1 MSPEIKT
8 FLEQHKIEL
17 LENNFTKLYKDLS
30 YDYIC
35 ELSEV
40 LLKSGITPLEY
51 MIRVPNEFL
60 YGSAYSIRD
69 FKIPSNIISIG
80 KHSFSDTDLVEVV
93 IPEGVKI
100 IDDRAFSGCSD
111 LTTVYLPSTLEEL
124 GRSIFARCLKLKT
137 VVYNGT
143 FDQFENTPKWDQWIS
158 PARSIDV
165 LLVCKD
171 KQEMVR

>member
-8 FLEQHKIEL
+8 FLEQHKNDLID
-17 LENNFTKLYKDLS
+17 NNFTKLYKDLS

-40 LLKSGITPLEY
+40 LLKSRINPLEY

-60 YGSAYSIRD
+60 HGSAYSIRD
-69 FKIPSNIISIG
+69 FKIPSNIVYIG
-80 KHSFSDTDLVEVV
+80 KHAFSYTDLVEVV

-111 LTTVYLPSTLEEL
+111 LTTVYLPSTIEEL
-124 GRSIFARCLKLKT
+124 GRCIFARCPKLKT

-143 FDQFENTPKWDQWIS
+143 FDQFENTPRWDQWIS
-158 PARSIDV
+158 PTRSTEV

>member
-8 FLEQHKIEL
+8 FLEQHKTDL
-17 LENNFTKLYKDLS
+17 LENNFTKLYIDVN
-30 YDYIC
+30 YDYIY

-40 LLKSGITPLEY
+40 LLEAGINPLEY
-51 MIRVPNEFL
+51 MIRIPNEFL
-60 YGSAYSIRD
+60 YGSAYSIKD
-69 FKIPSNIISIG
+69 FKIPNNIVSIG
-80 KHSFSDTDLVEVV
+80 KHAFSYTDLVEVV
-93 IPEGVKI
+93 IPEGVKRVG
-100 IDDRAFSGCSD
+100 DRAFSGCLD
-111 LTTVYLPSTLEEL
+111 LTTVYLPSTVTDL
-124 GRSIFARCLKLKT
+124 GRSIFARCPNLKT